1 MAIDLARAKS
11 RLEAKRDELRAQIV
25 SLTEAHPQPADPV
38 EASEG
43 PQDFEEV
50 AVDFN
55 ETQDEQSIL
64 VNEQS
69 LLTLVEQA
77 LQRIDQGTYGLC
89 TNCGKPIGEKRLEA
103 IPWAAHDIVCEE
115 QLEQRNRQQNIQ
127 DLDQDQ

>member
-1 MAIDLARAKS
+1 MVIDLARAKS
-11 RLEAKRDELRAQIV
+11 RLEAKRDELRARIA
-25 SLTEAHPQPADPV
+25 SLTEAHPQPVDPV
-38 EASEG
+38 EASQG

-55 ETQDEQSIL
+55 EIQDEQSIL

-103 IPWAAHDIVCEE
+103 IPWAARDIVCEE

-127 DLDQDQ
+127 DLDQE